1 MVYTVFHRDRQERQI
16 MNARKCFRG
25 IISITLIIAVLFS
38 FTGCRILED
47 RNSERYGAKNLAKKE
62 AEEIFK
68 MLQEEDIEGL
78 SARFSKDSRK
88 YHNIEME
95 WESFFKHIDGKLVSY
110 SGISFP
116 GEGMGVDKE
125 GVIYDSHLSVN
136 FKNVKTDKGTV
147 YKEFGYYQT
156 RIDTRN
162 PELVGINVFTM
173 KDPESG
179 TFINVGGFSSEDGR

>member
-1 MVYTVFHRDRQERQI
+1 MWIDRRQTV
-16 MNARKCFRG
+16 NARKCFRV
-25 IISITLIIAVLFS
+25 ILSVTLIFAILFS
-38 FTGCRILED
+38 FSGCSRINAD